1 MKKDFFRKTNTE
13 VKVAKLK
20 NNTSGKGVVVF
31 IALLL
36 VTNLLI
42 SLKILLGYYFF

>member
-1 MKKDFFRKTNTE
+1 MKKNFLKNKNAI

-20 NNTSGKGVVVF
+20 NNTLENGIVLFV
-31 IALLL
+31 ALLL

-42 SLKILLGYYFF
+42 SLKILFG